1 MSESVGELRI
11 DVTVELAQMQAKFDD
26 LSRRTKGLNAK
37 VNSEFR
43 SMAKGI
49 QSTMQSVAAYL
60 APAALI
66 AFGKSVIDLGG
77 HITDLANQSGISA
90 QAFQTLA
97 LHFADAG
104 VNGEQFTKALV
115 TLRKSSQDAV
125 DGNKSLQASFLT
137 LGIDAAK
144 LQTLELEK
152 QLEVLG
158 LKISRATD
166 KNAAFAAA
174 MDILGSKNAPK
185 LIASLKQL
193 GQEGFDAVSE
203 KFKNIRLSDEQL
215 ASLDAA
221 GDKLDRMWTTIKVLT
236 AKAFLVTIDF
246 KPSGSPT
253 GKTFGDSVS
262 RVWDSFFGDNSE
274 AAKKKKF
281 MDEFAAMGRGPDA
294 GNTSAAKS
302 ESPEKAAL
310 MASVAPNAIPGPFSL
325 LNVSSQIEQQPI
337 FDQMIADI
345 NKGHE
350 SIRASADKAASS
362 IVIDFES
369 IARNSDLSTSA
380 QKKWAAEAA
389 EMIKKAQT
397 PQQEY
402 AATLV
407 RINEL
412 EKNNNFTGLQAAEQR
427 TEALKTMNEQL
438 KRSHDLAFEM
448 GAAFSFAFE
457 DAILSGQKLSD
468 VLGQLAKDILRIA
481 FRSAIT
487 TPLGNALGSW
497 FSSFKFF
504 ADGGEPPVG
513 QPSIVGE
520 RGPELF
526 VPKTAGTIVPNGA
539 LGSGGKSGGTYYIDA
554 RGADRSGLAQLTE
567 VVRKLNGSIEA
578 RALGAVTGARRR
590 GAMA

>member
-49 QSTMQSVAAYL
+49 QSTMRSVAVYL

-77 HITDLANQSGISA
+77 HITDLANQSGIST
-90 QAFQTLA
+90 QAFQTLS

-104 VNGEQFTKALV
+104 VNAEQFTKALV
-115 TLRKSSQDAV
+115 TLRKNSQEAV

-174 MDILGSKNAPK
+174 MDILGAKNAPK
-185 LIASLKQL
+185 LVASLKQL
-193 GQEGFDAVSE
+193 GEEGFGAVTE
-203 KFKNIRLSDEQL
+203 KFKDIRLSDEQL

-221 GDKLDRMWTTIKVLT
+221 GDKLDRMWATIKVLT
-236 AKAFLVTIDF
+236 AKAFLVTIDL
-246 KPSGSPT
+246 KPSGSTT
-253 GKTFGDSVS
+253 GKTFGDSVQ

-274 AAKKKKF
+274 GGKKKKL
-281 MDEFAAMGRGPDA
+281 MADFAAMGRGPDA
-294 GNTSAAKS
+294 GNTPAAKP
-302 ESPEKAAL
+302 EAEKAAL
-310 MASVAPNAIPGPFSL
+310 MAAVAPNAIPGPFSL
-325 LNVSSQIEQQPI
+325 LNVSSQIEDQAI
-337 FDQMIADI
+337 FNQMIADI

-350 SIRASADKAASS
+350 SIRESADKAASS
-362 IVIDFES
+362 VVIDFES
-369 IARNSDLSTSA
+369 IARDGALSASA
-380 QKKWAAEAA
+380 QKKWAADAA
-389 EMIKKAQT
+389 EMIKKSQT

-402 AATLV
+402 AATLE

-457 DAILSGQKLSD
+457 DAILSGEKLSD

-487 TPLGNALGSW
+487 QPLGNALGSF

-526 VPKTAGTIVPNGA
+526 VPKTAGTIIPNNGLGGA
-539 LGSGGKSGGTYYIDA
+539 GKSGGTYYIDA

-578 RALGAVTGARRR
+578 RALGAVAGARRR